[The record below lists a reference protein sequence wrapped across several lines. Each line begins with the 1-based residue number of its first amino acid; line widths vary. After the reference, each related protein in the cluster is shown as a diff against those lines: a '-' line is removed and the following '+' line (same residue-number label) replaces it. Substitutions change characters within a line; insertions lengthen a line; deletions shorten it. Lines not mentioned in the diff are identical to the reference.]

1 MHRARPGIVAD
12 EQLPRAK
19 ELQIPARRSTPTN
32 TFAHSKRTTGAGML
46 LNGRACD
53 QIFFAEFGFDP
64 AGWEVLFCTKSAMTA
79 YVEQRVPIRAVAR

>member
-1 MHRARPGIVAD
+1 MSSFRARKSCKFRRAAA
-12 EQLPRAK
+12 LP
-19 ELQIPARRSTPTN
+19 QN
-32 TFAHSKRTTGAGML
+32 TSAHNKRTTGAGML